1 MNRKQIISS
10 HNPILTEPTP
20 DSPFTVGSG
29 SFAFTADITGL
40 QTLYGEYTIPPLC
53 TMAEWAWH
61 ENLNAAGSYEYT
73 YADLKQNVYD
83 FCGRKVYYPR
93 TKFKGNEEVYEHLRR
108 NPHKFNLLRLSF
120 KYNDKK
126 ITSAM
131 LSETNQCLELYSGVI
146 KSCFSL
152 AEKPVSVTTLS
163 SHSSDTLAV
172 KITSPLLK
180 KGLSLSLDFPYPDSG
195 ITGSDWEAEEKHETA
210 LKPLSEGL
218 YTIERK
224 ADRTNYFINI
234 KASGCSIKQTSSHS
248 ITLSP
253 EEETVILTL
262 TLSKEKSPLFPS
274 YEEAESSS
282 KTFWESFWEEGAF
295 ISAEGSQKAK
305 ELERRIILSGYLSAL
320 NSLGTMPPQETG
332 LICNSWYGKPHLEM
346 HFIHSVWA
354 ALWGRAGLLEKSIGW
369 YKEILPAARENAERN
384 GYKGARWTKMVSPSG
399 KDCPSKI
406 SPFIIWQQ
414 PHIIEMLELIRK
426 EKALTSK
433 KAALD
438 FVCDNYILV
447 KETADFIADYL
458 VYEEKTDTYNIEP
471 PVIPVQERFNPEDVK
486 NPSFELAYFKH
497 SLKIALSWAELL
509 NKSEPKW
516 QDVSKKIALP
526 PVFGG
531 LYQAHQNITDTFKE
545 KATDH
550 PSMLMSLGYLN
561 GEDIDREIMK
571 NTLEKVL
578 RVWDMPS
585 LWGWDFAVIFMT
597 AARLGLYD
605 TAFDCILAEEPKNRY
620 TKNGNNAQIGRT
632 DLPLYLPGNGSLLTA
647 MAVLINI
654 LKVPSGEKTFS
665 DITLKWEGFNI
676 ILDIKR

>member
-1 MNRKQIISS
+1 MNRRQIISS

-40 QTLYGEYTIPPLC
+40 QTLYDEYTIPPLC
-53 TMAEWAWH
+53 AMAEWAWH
-61 ENLNAAGSYEYT
+61 ESLNTAGNYEYT

-93 TKFKGNEEVYEHLRR
+93 TKFKGNEGVYEHLRR

-120 KYNDKK
+120 KYKGEK

-131 LSETNQCLELYSGVI
+131 LSETKQCLDLYSAVI
-146 KSCFSL
+146 KSSFSL
-152 AEKPVSVTTLS
+152 AKEPVSVTTLS

-172 KITSPLLK
+172 KVISPFLK
-180 KGLSLSLDFPYPDSG
+180 KGLSLSLDFPYPDCG
-195 ITGSDWEAEEKHETA
+195 ITGSDWAAKDKHETA

-218 YTIERK
+218 YAIERK
-224 ADRTNYFINI
+224 ADRANYFVNI
-234 KASGCSIKQTSSHS
+234 KASGCSLKQTSSHG
-248 ITLSP
+248 ITISP

-262 TLSKEKSPLFPS
+262 TLSKEKSSLFPS

-282 KTFWESFWEEGAF
+282 LAFWESFWEKGAF
-295 ISAEGSQKAK
+295 ISAEGSQRAK
-305 ELERRIILSGYLSAL
+305 ELERRIILSQYLSAL
-320 NSLGTMPPQETG
+320 NSLGSMPPQETG

-346 HFIHSVWA
+346 HFIHSVWT
-354 ALWGRAGLLEKSIGW
+354 ALWGRAELLEKSINW
-369 YKEILPAARENAERN
+369 YKEILPAARENAARN
-384 GYKGARWTKMVSPSG
+384 GYKGARWTKMVSPAG

-426 EKALTSK
+426 EKALTSE

-438 FVCDNYILV
+438 FVRDNYILV
-447 KETADFIADYL
+447 KKTADFIADYV
-458 VYEEKTDTYNIEP
+458 VYDEKTDTYNIEP

-497 SLKIALSWAELL
+497 SLKIALSWAKLL
-509 NKSEPKW
+509 NKAEPKW
-516 QDVSKKIALP
+516 QEVSEKIALP
-526 PVFGG
+526 PVSGG

-561 GEDIDREIMK
+561 GEDTDKDVMK
-571 NTLEKVL
+571 SSLKKVL
-578 RVWDMPS
+578 RVWDLPS

-632 DLPLYLPGNGSLLTA
+632 DLPLYLPGNGSLLLA

-654 LKVPSGEKTFS
+654 LKAPSGEKTFS
-665 DITLKWEGFNI
+665 DITLKWENFDI
-676 ILDIKR
+676 ILD